1 MCVCCC
7 HTEFS
12 WSINMLIKEII
23 IGETVLGMPV
33 KPNQLAAEKSA
44 NKEPVVLSPEQQAR
58 AVALNRKRKIAQLVA
73 KKQAAERQQALS
85 KISVSDRLAAFM
97 SLN

>member
-1 MCVCCC
+1 
-7 HTEFS
+7 
-12 WSINMLIKEII
+12 MLIKEII

-33 KPNQLAAEKSA
+33 KPSQPASVLST
-44 NKEPVVLSPEQQAR
+44 NKEPVVLSPLQQAR
-58 AVALNRKRKIAQLVA
+58 AVAFNRKRKIAMLVA

-85 KISVSDRLAAFM
+85 KVSVSDRLAAFM

>member
-1 MCVCCC
+1 
-7 HTEFS
+7 
-12 WSINMLIKEII
+12 MLIKEII

-33 KPNQLAAEKSA
+33 KPSQPASVLST
-44 NKEPVVLSPEQQAR
+44 NKEPVVLSPQQQAR
-58 AVALNRKRKIAQLVA
+58 AVAFNRKRKIAQLIA

-85 KISVSDRLAAFM
+85 KVSVSDRLAAFM

>member
-1 MCVCCC
+1 
-7 HTEFS
+7 
-12 WSINMLIKEII
+12 MLIKEII

-33 KPNQLAAEKSA
+33 KPSQPASEKSA
-44 NKEPVVLSPEQQAR
+44 NREPVVLSPEQQAR
-58 AVALNRKRKIAQLVA
+58 AVALNRKRKIAHLVA

-85 KISVSDRLAAFM
+85 KVTTGDRLAAFM